1 MYIHTFFAYPLV
13 SDDFL
18 LHEGTVVVIDVLRAS
33 TTICHALCNGAREVI
48 PVSELEHA
56 VRLSRSMS
64 RETTLLGGERKGVKP
79 TGFDLGNSPL
89 EYTKATVERKNII
102 LTTTNG
108 TQVLSRTKFAQR
120 QLAGSFVNLTAI
132 ADYILSPNELSPN
145 EAEKPGKV
153 FLVCAGNN
161 GDFAFED
168 MLFAGALATRLA
180 GNAATELTDA
190 TKVATAIYSTHK
202 ESLTEAVRSTQH
214 ARYLASI
221 GFAADLDAA
230 TAVDSCPVVP
240 ILQGNSFKAA

>member
-1 MYIHTFFAYPLV
+1 MYIHTFLAYPLV

-18 LHEGTVVVIDVLRAS
+18 LHESTVVIIDVLRAS

-79 TGFDLGNSPL
+79 SGFDLGNSPL
-89 EYTKATVERKNII
+89 EYTGDAVERRNII

-108 TQVLSRTKFAQR
+108 TQVLARTKYAQR
-120 QLAGSFVNLTAI
+120 QLVGSFVNLSAI
-132 ADYILSPNELSPN
+132 ADYLLSPPN
-145 EAEKPGKV
+145 AEQTEKV

-168 MLFAGALATRLA
+168 MLFAGALAERLA
-180 GNAATELTDA
+180 GRTTAELSDA
-190 TKVATAIYSTHK
+190 TRVAAAMFGTNR
-202 ESLTEAVRSTQH
+202 ESLSGAIHSAQH
-214 ARYLASI
+214 AQYLASI
-221 GFAADLDAA
+221 GFAADIDAA
-230 TAVDSCPVVP
+230 IAIDSCPVVP
-240 ILQGNSFKAA
+240 VLQGNSFKAT